1 MNSTGTSARERTIRM
16 LLTGLTVTLGVGGLG
31 WGAWQSLR
39 SSRSLDEAIG
49 LASAGRLV
57 EAEEKVR
64 ARLAA
69 DPTADAAHLLLAQII
84 LKRPDPP
91 PSEPSERRPS
101 QSGQEALDHLDRVR
115 PQNPSMAV
123 IFHLCRG
130 DALNRLMRFDEAEA
144 AWIQALEIDPTAP
157 EVGWNL
163 LTLYYVQG
171 REEESRRLALRLYQV
186 EPDTHDRASLLL
198 ELLRR
203 DVRSPAPAS
212 IEKILEPV
220 VRYNPRDLYSG
231 VAMGLALTR
240 ANKVEPGIDQLR
252 RVVQTH
258 PDRVEAW
265 DGLLTGLDE
274 SGQVDV
280 MEQEL
285 ERLPAALSEA
295 PRFLKHKA
303 RIAQDG
309 NRWSEAVDLFRRA
322 RSDEPYNRVVEYRLS
337 RALRHVG
344 ETDEAGRIEQ
354 RVRRREI
361 ALQELRPLF
370 DQAAVTPDLGM
381 RPHPELYQRI
391 ALARERM
398 QLPEEANAWHQLVLG
413 DDPKNEISLAAL
425 ARLGDQS
432 GSP

>member
-1 MNSTGTSARERTIRM
+1 MNSTRNSARERTIRM
-16 LLTGLTVTLGVGGLG
+16 VLTGLTVTLGVGGLG

-39 SSRSLDEAIG
+39 SSRTLDEAIG
-49 LASAGRLV
+49 LASVGRLV

-69 DPTADAAHLLLAQII
+69 DPDAAAAHLLLAQII
-84 LKRPDPP
+84 LKRSDP
-91 PSEPSERRPS
+91 PSEPSVRGPS
-101 QSGQEALDHLDRVR
+101 LSGQEALDHLDRVR

-123 IFHLCRG
+123 IFHSCRC

-157 EVGWNL
+157 EVGWSL

-171 REEESRRLALRLYQV
+171 REEESRRLALRLYRD

-212 IEKILEPV
+212 IERILDPV
-220 VRYNPRDLYSG
+220 VRHNPGDLYSG

-240 ANKVEPGIDQLR
+240 ANKVELGIDQLR

-265 DGLLTGLDE
+265 DGFLTGLDE
-274 SGQVDV
+274 SGQLDV
-280 MEQEL
+280 MEEKL
-285 ERLPAALSEA
+285 EHLPTGLAEA
-295 PRFLKHKA
+295 PRLLKHRA
-303 RIAQDG
+303 RVAQDG
-309 NRWSEAVDLFRRA
+309 NRWNEAVDLFRRA
-322 RSDEPYNRVVEYRLS
+322 RADEPHNRVVEYRLS

-344 ETDEAGRIEQ
+344 ETAEAGRIEE

-370 DQAAVTPDLGM
+370 DKATATPDLGT
-381 RPHPELYQRI
+381 RPYLELYHQI
-391 ALARERM
+391 AEARERM
-398 QLPEEANAWHQLVLG
+398 QLPEEASAWHQLVLG
-413 DDPKNEISLAAL
+413 ADPKNEVSLAAI

-432 GSP
+432 GSR